1 MSGVGVFIQWSL
13 ALGTSGITYNPNN
26 HSYLKKLDRLMKVTD
41 LVMLDI
47 KHIDEEEH
55 IWLTKHSNKHILEF
69 AHYLDQ
75 KNIPLWVRHVVVPTI
90 TYAHGYLY
98 KLGLFLGTLSN
109 LKALDVLAYHDMG
122 ITKYKELGI
131 DYPLKDL
138 PPLEKSE
145 ALKAKEYILQG
156 ILAQQEKQ
164 GHEQEKINN

>member
-1 MSGVGVFIQWSL
+1 
-13 ALGTSGITYNPNN
+13 
-26 HSYLKKLDRLMKVTD
+26 
-41 LVMLDI
+41 
-47 KHIDEEEH
+47 
-55 IWLTKHSNKHILEF
+55 
-69 AHYLDQ
+69 
-75 KNIPLWVRHVVVPTI
+75 
-90 TYAHGYLY
+90 
-98 KLGLFLGTLSN
+98 
-109 LKALDVLAYHDMG
+109 MG